1 MIGKVYTTYVKRIV
15 LYIED
20 ASLSNYVRGTRRKL
34 TPICMY
40 IYTAQDTR
48 PFSPFFCI
56 PASNGHMFIPPYL
69 W

>member
-1 MIGKVYTTYVKRIV
+1 MSEEPEG
-15 LYIED
+15 
-20 ASLSNYVRGTRRKL
+20 NL
-34 TPICMY
+34 TPTCMY

-56 PASNGHMFIPPYL
+56 PAANGHMFIPPYL